1 MGTRFLATRE
11 AFVHEQYKAALVQAK
26 ASDSVLTVCFQDGWT
41 NAPHGALRNRTLTMW
56 EAAGC
61 PAPGKRP
68 GEGDQLATSGAG
80 TTRVRYRTAVPLRT
94 DTGSGIAEMCMYAG
108 KGVGA
113 IKDLPGA
120 GELMERLW
128 QECVRG

>member
-1 MGTRFLATRE
+1 M
-11 AFVHEQYKAALVQAK
+11 
-26 ASDSVLTVCFQDGWT
+26 LTVCFQDGWP

-56 EAAGC
+56 EAAVVRH
-61 PAPGKRP
+61 PASGRVR
-68 GEGDQLATSGAG
+68 GTLLATTADGMPR
-80 TTRVRYRTAVPLRT
+80 TRYRSTHPIRT
-94 DTGSGIAEMCMYAG
+94 DTGSGIAEMVLYAG

-128 QECVRG
+128 KECLRG